1 MKAIFIFLI
10 SFIFA
15 VSTFAQSD
23 RMVASA
29 YNTKKEVTAS
39 FEVSECFPK
48 RASDNTKITIFSEK
62 NQEVEIMILDAN
74 EQVASTQKVNLKE
87 GDNEIS
93 LPLYNYENGR
103 YSIYVQGKKFYQM
116 RNFYV
121 SK

>member
-1 MKAIFIFLI
+1 MKAIFIFVI
-10 SFIFA
+10 GFIFA

-29 YNTKKEVTAS
+29 YSAKKEANAS

-62 NQEVEIMILDAN
+62 SQEVEIMVLDAN
-74 EQVASTQKVNLKE
+74 EQIASTQKTSLKE
-87 GDNEIS
+87 GENEIS
-93 LPLYNYENGR
+93 LPLYHFENGR
-103 YSIYVQGKKFYQM
+103 YTIYVQGKKFYQT